1 MLREEL
7 TAEDLLEY
15 EKRNAWIYE
24 ARERFYEET
33 KGMTD
38 QEIRELIRERALQT
52 KRKFLQKRREAEL
65 AGSAASTHGAIA

>member
-1 MLREEL
+1 MLRDEL

-15 EKRNAWIYE
+15 ERRKAWIYK

-38 QEIRELIRERALQT
+38 KEIRDIIRERAIQT
-52 KRKFLQKRREAEL
+52 KREYLQRRREAEL
-65 AGSAASTHGAIA
+65 AVVPIK